1 LPRVIHFEINADEPE
16 RAKGFYEKVFGWK
29 IVKWEGPVDYWL
41 IQTGEE
47 PEPGIDGAIT
57 KREFPGATIFN
68 TIGVPSID
76 EFMKKIEENGGTI
89 VVPKMSVPGVGY
101 AAYFKDTEGNTFGL
115 MEEDTSAE

>member
-57 KREFPGATIFN
+57 KREVPGATIFN